1 VSAVDFTLL
10 CVVAFGYVVY
20 GVMFV
25 FLFNNMDEYEN
36 LERKTKLL
44 MRLLILIL
52 WPAILVVGGLIWS
65 IKQAIKILF
74 GE

>member
-1 VSAVDFTLL
+1 MSAVDFTLL
-10 CVVAFGYVVY
+10 CVVVFGYIVY

-52 WPAILVVGGLIWS
+52 WPAILVVGGLIWF